1 MNRRSKILSAS
12 LLGLGLFGV
21 LTAEGC
27 EESDPAPDSDSS
39 YSYEE
44 GSKIPVDENTYTVTG
59 EVIGQVNALTRQVE
73 PAKGSL
79 SGSQYGSY
87 GTVSGSFTG
96 PIEAGK
102 GFVRLKVSSSDSDL
116 AKATEAVI
124 LKTADT
130 KVTALQPGDVIT
142 FSCRAQYENIAAV
155 KEGQKFDQ
163 SKVGTW
169 ELDYCRLKTP
179 LIQVR

>member
-1 MNRRSKILSAS
+1 VNRKIVSTVVLS
-12 LLGLGLFGV
+12 LGLAGI
-21 LTAEGC
+21 LTAGGCDEGGN
-27 EESDPAPDSDSS
+27 PAPDSDSS
-39 YSYEE
+39 FAYED
-44 GSKIPVDENTYTVTG
+44 GATIPVDEKVYTVTG

-79 SGSQYGSY
+79 SGSTYGSY

-102 GFVRLKVSSSDSDL
+102 GFVRLKVNASDSEL
-116 AKATEAVI
+116 ARPSEAVI

-130 KVTALQPGDVIT
+130 KVTALQPGDIIT
-142 FSCRAQYENIAAV
+142 FRCRAQYENIAAV
-155 KEGQKFDQ
+155 KDGQKFEQ
-163 SKVGTW
+163 AKVGTM
-169 ELDYCRLKTP
+169 ELDYCRLETP